1 MAGVVLPVQSQL
13 DLVGLRSYLA
23 GVLAEPPEGELS
35 ARLVPGGRSNPTF
48 EISDQVK
55 SWILRRPPFGLVL
68 PTAHDMAREYRVL
81 SALRDSLVPV
91 PTTLAYCMDPE
102 VLGAPFYL
110 MEKLDGVTMRS
121 NADTA
126 LMTDQEQGVLADGMT
141 STLAALHEVN
151 PDDVGLAD
159 FGNPQGFPERQVA
172 RWRKQWAAGHLE
184 DRPQLDLLFDRLGS
198 CVPKVLYPGIIHG
211 DFKVD
216 NLMVDAENRGRIL
229 GVLDWEMSTF
239 GDTMADLGVFACF
252 WDEEGREG
260 NPVSAG
266 TTAHQGFPRRDD
278 ALNQYANK
286 RNIDLPNIDWYIILA
301 YVKLAVILEQIHV
314 RHVRGLTVGE
324 GFDDTGAMV
333 DVLIASACEWASK
346 TSVPGLKI

>member
-13 DLVGLRSYLA
+13 DLESLRSYLA
-23 GVLAEPPEGELS
+23 VVLAEPPEGDLS

-48 EISDQVK
+48 EISDGAK

-110 MEKLDGVTMRS
+110 MEKIEGVTMR
-121 NADTA
+121 NHADTA
-126 LMTDQEQGVLADGMT
+126 LMTDEEQGVLADGMT

-151 PDDVGLAD
+151 PDAVGLAD

-172 RWRKQWAAGHLE
+172 RWRKQWAAGHLVE
-184 DRPQLDLLFDRLGS
+184 RPQLDLLFDRLGS

-216 NLMVDAENRGRIL
+216 NLMVDTRNRGRIL

-252 WDEEGREG
+252 WDEEGRES

-266 TTAHQGFPRRDD
+266 TTAHQGFPTRDD
-278 ALNQYANK
+278 ALNQYANH

-314 RHVRGLTVGE
+314 RHVRGLTVGD

-333 DVLIASACEWASK
+333 DVLIASACEWAAK

>member
-1 MAGVVLPVQSQL
+1 M
-13 DLVGLRSYLA
+13 
-23 GVLAEPPEGELS
+23 
-35 ARLVPGGRSNPTF
+35 
-48 EISDQVK
+48 
-55 SWILRRPPFGLVL
+55 
-68 PTAHDMAREYRVL
+68 
-81 SALRDSLVPV
+81 
-91 PTTLAYCMDPE
+91 
-102 VLGAPFYL
+102 
-110 MEKLDGVTMRS
+110 
-121 NADTA
+121 
-126 LMTDQEQGVLADGMT
+126 
-141 STLAALHEVN
+141 
-151 PDDVGLAD
+151 
-159 FGNPQGFPERQVA
+159 
-172 RWRKQWAAGHLE
+172 
-184 DRPQLDLLFDRLGS
+184 
-198 CVPKVLYPGIIHG
+198 PKVLYPGIIHG

-252 WDEEGREG
+252 WDEEGRER

-266 TTAHQGFPRRDD
+266 TTAHQGFRSRDD

-314 RHVRGLTVGE
+314 RHVRGLTVGD

-333 DVLIASACEWASK
+333 DVLIASACEWAAK